1 MTNIGIASSDMAA
14 SAQVGRNASSDLK
27 VHWHHY
33 FEVVCRDADGN
44 VKWVDGGKNLITTE
58 GLNDMGDKYYKG
70 SAYTAAFYVGLLGD
84 ETGIAAGDTLAS
96 HAGWVEFTSY
106 TGNRQTLTLGSFSAG
121 SANNTGNEAVFSCTG
136 SGTVGG
142 CFVCTVNTGTAGV
155 LTGEVA
161 FTGGDK
167 TVANT
172 DTLTVTVTVSFA
184 SA

>member
-1 MTNIGIASSDMAA
+1 MNNPVNGAADVAA
-14 SAQVGRNASSDLK
+14 SASLSRAADAGLGVK
-27 VHWHHY
+27 WHHV
-33 FEVVCRDADGN
+33 FDIVCRDADGN
-44 VKWVDGGKNLITTE
+44 IKWTDTCKNLITTE
-58 GLNDMGDKYYKG
+58 GLNDMGNKYYKG
-70 SAYTAAFYVGLLGD
+70 SAYTAGFFVGLLGD

-106 TGNRQTLTLGSFSAG
+106 TGDRQALTLGTFSSG
-121 SANNTGNEAVFSCTG
+121 SANNTGNEAVFPITG

-142 CFVCTVNTGTAGV
+142 CFICTVATGTAGI

-161 FTGGDK
+161 FAGGDK
-167 TVANT
+167 VVANT